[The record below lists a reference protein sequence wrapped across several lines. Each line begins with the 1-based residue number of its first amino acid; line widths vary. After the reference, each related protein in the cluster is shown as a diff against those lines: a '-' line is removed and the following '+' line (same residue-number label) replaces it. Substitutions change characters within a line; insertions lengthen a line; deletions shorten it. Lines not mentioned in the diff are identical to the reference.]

1 MTGAYVA
8 DLPSRKGPA
17 LAPVA
22 VQMVQP
28 RLFGLW
34 GQGFGD
40 WGNTNGDHNAAKLT
54 RDTGGFIIGAD
65 AERQL

>member
-1 MTGAYVA
+1 MTGAYAA

-17 LAPVA
+17 LIPVA

-34 GQGFGD
+34 GPGFGNLGQD
-40 WGNTNGDHNAAKLT
+40 EW
-54 RDTGGFIIGAD
+54 
-65 AERQL
+65 RQ